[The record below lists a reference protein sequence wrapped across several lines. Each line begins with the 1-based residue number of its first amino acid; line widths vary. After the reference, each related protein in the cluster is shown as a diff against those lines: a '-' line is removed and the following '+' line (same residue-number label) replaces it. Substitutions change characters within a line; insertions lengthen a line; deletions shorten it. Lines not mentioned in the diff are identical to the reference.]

1 MVRKLIKY
9 VVLIFFTAFIVG
21 CQTELSTDKSDENS
35 VSEKIGSKKS
45 EKQVKSELES
55 RFEKAGLI
63 DIQSLN
69 ANIFIDLKYASE
81 DNFMHTNVY
90 GTLSKAFLQPEIAE
104 KVNQA
109 QVRLTKIDSSLH
121 LLIYDAAR
129 PRSVQ
134 QTMWNLL
141 DTVPVYLRV
150 KFVSN
155 PKHGS
160 IHNFG
165 CAVDL
170 TICNDER
177 VPLDMGAGFDDARQ
191 IAYPSMESVFLESG
205 ELTKEQVANRKLL
218 RRVMLAG
225 QMWNIPSEWW
235 HFNGLTRPAAK
246 EKYQIIE

>member
-9 VVLIFFTAFIVG
+9 AVLIFFTAFIVG
-21 CQTELSTDKSDENS
+21 CETELSTGKSDENS

-45 EKQVKSELES
+45 EKQVESQLEK

-63 DIQSLN
+63 DVQSLN
-69 ANIFIDLKYASE
+69 ANIFVDLKYASKE
-81 DNFMHTNVY
+81 NFMHTNVY

-109 QVRLTKIDSSLH
+109 QIRLTKIDSSLH

-246 EKYQIIE
+246 VKYQIIE

>member
-1 MVRKLIKY
+1 MFLAA
-9 VVLIFFTAFIVG
+9 LIVG
-21 CQTELSTDKSDENS
+21 CETEQSPVQSENNPISDTI
-35 VSEKIGSKKS
+35 VPKKPK
-45 EKQVKSELES
+45 KQVKSELET

-63 DIQSLN
+63 DVQSLN
-69 ANIFIDLKYASE
+69 ANIFVELKYASD

-104 KVNQA
+104 KLNQA
-109 QVRLTKIDSSLH
+109 QLKLTNIDSSLH

-134 QTMWNLL
+134 QTMWDLL

-191 IAYPSMESVFLESG
+191 IAYPSMESIFLESG

-225 QMWNIPSEWW
+225 QMWNIQTEWW
-235 HFNGLTRPAAK
+235 HFNGLTRSAAK

>member
-9 VVLIFFTAFIVG
+9 AVFIFFTSLIVG
-21 CQTELSTDKSDENS
+21 CETEQSIDKSDESS
-35 VSEKIGSKKS
+35 VSDTVVPKKA
-45 EKQVKSELES
+45 EKQVESELEI

-63 DIQSLN
+63 DVQSLN
-69 ANIFIDLKYASE
+69 ANIFVELKYASE
-81 DNFMHTNVY
+81 DNFMQTNVY

-109 QVRLTKIDSSLH
+109 QVRLTKIDRNLH

-134 QTMWNLL
+134 QKMWDLL

-170 TICNDER
+170 TICNDEY

-235 HFNGLTRPAAK
+235 HFNGLARPAAK